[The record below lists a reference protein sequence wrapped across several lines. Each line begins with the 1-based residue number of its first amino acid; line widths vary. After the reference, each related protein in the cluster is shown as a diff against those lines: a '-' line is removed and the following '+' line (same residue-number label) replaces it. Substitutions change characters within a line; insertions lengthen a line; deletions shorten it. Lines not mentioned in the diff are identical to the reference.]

1 MAGEKL
7 ERKYL
12 AHFIDSAFNGKSAAY
27 VRLGVDLEE
36 YTVEMNPDGESS
48 KNILGE
54 SRYNLKGYEPQG
66 TVDPYYAYEGDVLFT
81 QLKKI
86 IDERATGAATQT
98 TVVDVMLSASG
109 TVTDAY
115 REDVIVVPTSLGGDT
130 SGVSIPFEV
139 HYAGNRTKG
148 TFDMSTKTFTP
159 ATDAA

>member
-66 TVDPYYAYEGDVLFT
+66 TVDPYYAYE
-81 QLKKI
+81 
-86 IDERATGAATQT
+86 
-98 TVVDVMLSASG
+98 
-109 TVTDAY
+109 
-115 REDVIVVPTSLGGDT
+115 
-130 SGVSIPFEV
+130 
-139 HYAGNRTKG
+139 
-148 TFDMSTKTFTP
+148 
-159 ATDAA
+159 

>member
-12 AHFIDSAFNGKSAAY
+12 AHYIDSAFNGTAAAY

-66 TVDPYYAYEGDVLFT
+66 TVDPYYAYEGDALFA

>member
-1 MAGEKL
+1 MDGEKL

-12 AHFIDSAFNGKSAAY
+12 AHFIDSAFNAKAAAY
-27 VRLGVDLEE
+27 VRLGKDLEE
-36 YTVEMNPDGESS
+36 YTIEMNPDGESS

-66 TVDPYYAYEGDVLFT
+66 SVDPYYAYEGDALFE

-86 IDERATGAATQT
+86 IDERATGADTQT
-98 TVVDVMLSASG
+98 TVVDVMLSSSG
-109 TVTDAY
+109 SVTDAY

-130 SGVSIPFEV
+130 AGVSIPFEV

-148 TFDMSTKTFTP
+148 TFDMTTKTFTP
-159 ATDAA
+159 ADAD